1 MINKLAIQYDFD
13 LLILI
18 YIEYML
24 IFLKEKIS
32 FSTNVVNYIGKLLL
46 KVKIKTDFIQL
57 HIRLFF
63 NNKNII
69 LTFYL

>member
-57 HIRLFF
+57 HKTVF
-63 NNKNII
+63 
-69 LTFYL
+69 